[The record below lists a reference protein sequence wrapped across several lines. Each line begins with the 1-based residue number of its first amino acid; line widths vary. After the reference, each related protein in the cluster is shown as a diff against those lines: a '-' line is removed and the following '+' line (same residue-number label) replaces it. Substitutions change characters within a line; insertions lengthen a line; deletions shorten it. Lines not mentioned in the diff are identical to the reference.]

1 MFNIPYL
8 HTILFSIYPVVTLYS
23 QNLYQVL
30 IKDAFFPAIVML
42 ISAFLLIFVLR
53 LLSGNTRLITLAV
66 SLFYLLM
73 FSYGTV
79 SKYMARTGGIN
90 ELTGQWL
97 SVFIIIL
104 LYFISLKLLKV
115 NKIHLLGFTSFVNKI
130 SLLIIII
137 PIVPIVFNFYSGMQF
152 RKKALSDISKT
163 QKVDIGNIGNLP
175 DIYYLIFDRYA
186 SQSTLSGYFGF
197 DNSSFSDYLK
207 NKGFYLAQNSWAN
220 YYSSAHSLTSSLN
233 MDYLDNIINSAPAG
247 PDDRDWTLLYN
258 RLEENAVA
266 KSLKSI
272 GYKYYHFGSWWW
284 PTGKNRLADENINL
298 GYLSEFSARLVDSSI
313 LFPLAKK
320 YNFPLLD
327 SRYNQWRRINYQFD
341 RLERIQSENSPVFV
355 FAHFIIPHEPFVFES
370 DGKFLTAQK
379 ESQKDIN
386 EKYLDQLVFL
396 NGKIKSFVDIV
407 VNSRGGNSVIILQSD
422 EGPYPVQYESNKDSF
437 DWTTVDYP
445 LVSQKMAILNAIYF
459 PDGNYEILK
468 NGLSP
473 VNTFRIIFNRFL
485 GQNLPLLPDR
495 YYLGNMSQPYN
506 LIEYK
511 KPPQ

>member
-1 MFNIPYL
+1 MTKCL
-8 HTILFSIYPVVTLYS
+8 RSIYNVYMNTAII
-23 QNLYQVL
+23 N
-30 IKDAFFPAIVML
+30 IKTDP
-42 ISAFLLIFVLR
+42 
-53 LLSGNTRLITLAV
+53 
-66 SLFYLLM
+66 
-73 FSYGTV
+73 
-79 SKYMARTGGIN
+79 
-90 ELTGQWL
+90 
-97 SVFIIIL
+97 
-104 LYFISLKLLKV
+104 KV
-115 NKIHLLGFTSFVNKI
+115 KAKAQRIASELGFSLSALINGYLNQLVRTKTIHFSVLEEEPSEYMIQALKESEEDKRRGRYSSFD
-130 SLLIIII
+130 SD
-137 PIVPIVFNFYSGMQF
+137 
-152 RKKALSDISKT
+152 KALE
-163 QKVDIGNIGNLP
+163 
-175 DIYYLIFDRYA
+175 
-186 SQSTLSGYFGF
+186 
-197 DNSSFSDYLK
+197 
-207 NKGFYLAQNSWAN
+207 
-220 YYSSAHSLTSSLN
+220 
-233 MDYLDNIINSAPAG
+233 YLDNIINSAPAG

-396 NGKIKSFVDIV
+396 NGKIKSFVDIA

-459 PDGNYEILK
+459 SDGNYEILK